1 MNNYKTYTN
10 SELEEELG
18 RLKRDYELAQKVV
31 LENYQL
37 VKAVLE
43 NYQLMMELA
52 EQYGEAEDV
61 LNTRTGKK
69 KEG

>member
-10 SELEEELG
+10 SELEEELK
-18 RLKRDYELAQKVV
+18 RLNRDYEIAQKVV

-37 VKAVLE
+37 ML
-43 NYQLMMELA
+43 ELA
-52 EQYGEAEDV
+52 KQYGEAEDV

>member
-10 SELEEELG
+10 SELEEELS
-18 RLKRDYELAQKVV
+18 RLNRDYEIAQKV
-31 LENYQL
+31 
-37 VKAVLE
+37 VLE

-52 EQYGEAEDV
+52 EQYGEAKDV

>member
-10 SELEEELG
+10 SELEEELK

-37 VKAVLE
+37 ML
-43 NYQLMMELA
+43 ELA

-61 LNTRTGKK
+61 LNRRTGKK

>member
-10 SELEEELG
+10 SELEEELK
-18 RLKRDYELAQKVV
+18 RLNRDYEIAQKVV

-37 VKAVLE
+37 ML
-43 NYQLMMELA
+43 ELA
-52 EQYGEAEDV
+52 KQYGEAEDV

-69 KEG
+69 KGG

>member
-10 SELEEELG
+10 SELEEELS

-37 VKAVLE
+37 ML
-43 NYQLMMELA
+43 ELA

-61 LNTRTGKK
+61 LNRRTGKK
-69 KEG
+69 KDG

>member
-10 SELEEELG
+10 SELEEELK
-18 RLKRDYELAQKVV
+18 RLNRDYEITQKVV

-37 VKAVLE
+37 ML
-43 NYQLMMELA
+43 ELA
-52 EQYGEAEDV
+52 KQYGEAEDV

>member
-1 MNNYKTYTN
+1 MDNYKIYTN
-10 SELEEELG
+10 SELEKELE

-37 VKAVLE
+37 ML
-43 NYQLMMELA
+43 ELA

-61 LNTRTGKK
+61 LNARTGKK

>member
-10 SELEEELG
+10 SELEEELK
-18 RLKRDYELAQKVV
+18 RLKRDYEIAQKVV

-37 VKAVLE
+37 ML
-43 NYQLMMELA
+43 ELA

>member
-10 SELEEELG
+10 SELEEELK
-18 RLKRDYELAQKVV
+18 RLKRDYEIAQKVV

-37 VKAVLE
+37 ML
-43 NYQLMMELA
+43 ELA
-52 EQYGEAEDV
+52 KQYGEAEDV

>member
-10 SELEEELG
+10 SEFEEELK
-18 RLKRDYELAQKVV
+18 RLNRDYEIAQKVV

-37 VKAVLE
+37 ML
-43 NYQLMMELA
+43 ELA
-52 EQYGEAEDV
+52 KQYGEAEDV

>member
-10 SELEEELG
+10 SELEEELK
-18 RLKRDYELAQKVV
+18 RLNRDYESAQKVV

-37 VKAVLE
+37 ML
-43 NYQLMMELA
+43 ELA
-52 EQYGEAEDV
+52 KQYGEAEDV

>member
-37 VKAVLE
+37 
-43 NYQLMMELA
+43 MMELA